1 MTQFAYN
8 SSPAATGISP
18 FYANYR
24 LEPVAFRNPANIE
37 MLAQRVLMSVDLMK
51 NLHKELLRDI
61 EFIANKLSIYYNKK
75 RLEEPTLQEEDLVY
89 LLQKNIKTKRLNTKL
104 DHTKLRLFKIQ
115 KVLDP
120 LTYRLKLP

>member
-24 LEPVAFRNPANIE
+24 LEPVAFRNPSNIE
-37 MLAQRVLMSVDLMK
+37 MLAQRVSISVDLIK
-51 NLHKELLRDI
+51 NLHKELSRDI

-75 RLEEPTLQEEDLVY
+75 RLRGPTL
-89 LLQKNIKTKRLNTKL
+89 
-104 DHTKLRLFKIQ
+104 
-115 KVLDP
+115 
-120 LTYRLKLP
+120 